1 MKTTGIAPALDLRQ
15 LHYFLTLADHGSIS
29 AAAESLGMAQPSLSE
44 NIAKLERRLG
54 VKLAIRGARGVEMTE
69 AGSTLVARGR
79 QLLQSAQ
86 SVVDS
91 IHTIG
96 SSAAGLVAVALPP
109 SVGLVLA
116 VPLAET
122 IKAEMPE
129 VHLQLSE
136 GMSRAILERIENET
150 LHLGCVYDVPDASIF
165 TFQPLYTEE
174 MFLITAPDNWPEPIG
189 PDGRALRPIQVEELA
204 GLPLVMPH
212 NSHGARTLVER
223 NARLKGAKLNVA
235 MEIDALPHIAE
246 MCCRASAY
254 SILPEASVVHL
265 VREGRLALVPIAG
278 VKMERTAYL
287 VRKRGR
293 PVSFAAA
300 AVQASM
306 SEILREMIGRYRLS
320 ARSHG
325 PGELQPVP
333 GEMAA
338 LTPFGEI

>member
-1 MKTTGIAPALDLRQ
+1 MKTIGAAPGLDLRQ
-15 LHYFLTLADHGSIS
+15 LYYFLALAEHGSIS

-54 VKLAIRGARGVEMTE
+54 VQLAIRGARGVEMTE
-69 AGSTLVARGR
+69 AGTTLVARGR

-86 SVVDS
+86 SLVDS
-91 IHTIG
+91 VQTIG
-96 SSAAGLVAVALPP
+96 TSAAGLVSVALPP

-136 GMSRAILERIENET
+136 GMSRSILERVENET
-150 LHLGCVYDVPDASIF
+150 LHLGCVYDVPDASLF

-189 PDGRALRPIQVEELA
+189 PDGRALRPIQVEELS

-223 NARLKGAKLNVA
+223 FARLKGAKLNIA

-265 VREGRLALVPIAG
+265 VREGRLALVPIEG

-287 VRKRGR
+287 VRKRSR
-293 PVSFAAA
+293 PVSFATA

-306 SEILREMIGRYRLS
+306 TEILQEMIGRYRLS
-320 ARSHG
+320 ARSHNAA
-325 PGELQPVP
+325 EVLT
-333 GEMAA
+333 MAGDFA
-338 LTPFGEI
+338 AFAPESEG